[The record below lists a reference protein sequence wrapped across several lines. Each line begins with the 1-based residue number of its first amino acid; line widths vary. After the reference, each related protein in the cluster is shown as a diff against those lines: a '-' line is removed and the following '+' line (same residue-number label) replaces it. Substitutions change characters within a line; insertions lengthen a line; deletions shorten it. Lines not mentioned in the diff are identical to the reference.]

1 MAIAYGRVLVQN
13 FRLVHKDSVAQSCK
27 LEPTTQLWID
37 SESPVEVDPSEPIH
51 LVANPSSLGSRAV
64 TLHVYSLPFDTCEVY
79 DLAAG
84 RYQDVKLVNTTE
96 HGVLTSDRQVEKV
109 TLVP

>member
-1 MAIAYGRVLVQN
+1 LLDGD
-13 FRLVHKDSVAQSCK
+13 RLRPAQTCE
-27 LEPTTQLWID
+27 LEPTTQLSID

-51 LVANPSSLGSRAV
+51 LVANPSSFGSRAV

-79 DLAAG
+79 DLTAG

-109 TLVP
+109 ML